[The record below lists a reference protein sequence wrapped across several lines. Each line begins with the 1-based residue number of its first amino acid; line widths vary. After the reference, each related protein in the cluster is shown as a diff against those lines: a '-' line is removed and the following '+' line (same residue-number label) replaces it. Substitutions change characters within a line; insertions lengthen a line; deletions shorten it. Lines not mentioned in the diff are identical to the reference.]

1 MSDKQINVLVGA
13 NISGLQSSLKE
24 AANVVSSTG
33 KQITDATTQISS
45 TTNTATKSLQ
55 QSYRATFK
63 DSQILAQQQGMN
75 SAAFLDAAQK
85 AGQYK
90 NELDDVKAIT
100 QAMSSDTP
108 ALTAALGVGQGLAGA
123 FAAAQ
128 GAMAL
133 FGTDSKLLQETMLK
147 VQASIALVSGL
158 QALGGLQ
165 DSLVALSATIK
176 TNVIPSLIALRASL
190 LTIQGAMIATGIGAI
205 IVVLAAVTYQM
216 GQYNDALDKAADAEK
231 NFAEQTK
238 LMNEA
243 LSKARGENLKTEMMR
258 AEAMKDGIAKE
269 KALLKVKLDMAIQA
283 EKDQFEASNKT
294 YFDNQRLNERKLL
307 LEQKYQNDL
316 AKLKSKPVAVPQS
329 EDEPTDLSKQKEALK
344 AAQELA
350 LPVFDPETINLSGL
364 EEVAESMI
372 QPFVHVRTQIGE
384 NLESIIEDMGGW
396 AKIAAS
402 LMSQAGQAI
411 GAALVTGDF
420 QAAGQQIVKML
431 GGIAMQIG
439 AAMVAIGIPMIGA
452 IATAPEGIRMVAGG
466 AALGILGGAMQA
478 TGQTSGGGGGGGG
491 GGSNSYA
498 PTISSGYTPAM
509 GSGMQ
514 NMNFDGVVRG
524 SNLEIVLLNT
534 RQQNRRIR

>member
-1 MSDKQINVLVGA
+1 
-13 NISGLQSSLKE
+13 
-24 AANVVSSTG
+24 
-33 KQITDATTQISS
+33 
-45 TTNTATKSLQ
+45 
-55 QSYRATFK
+55 
-63 DSQILAQQQGMN
+63 MN

-316 AKLKSKPVAVPQS
+316 AKLKAKPVAETTTSKPI
-329 EDEPTDLSKQKEALK
+329 DLNKQKEAIK
-344 AAQELA
+344 AMQELA
-350 LPVFDPETINLSGL
+350 LPVFDPETINDIASEL
-364 EEVAESMI
+364 EDAVEPLI
-372 QPFVHVRTQIGE
+372 KPFVHVRTEIGE

-396 AKIAAS
+396 GEIAAGI
-402 LMSQAGQAI
+402 MAQAGANI
-411 GAALVTGDF
+411 GAALVTGNFDDV
-420 QAAGQQIVKML
+420 GKGIVKML
-431 GGIAMQIG
+431 GGLAIQIG
-439 AAMVAIGIPMIGA
+439 AAMLAIGIPMALAEPFLGGKSLKLI
-452 IATAPEGIRMVAGG
+452 AGG
-466 AALGILGGAMQA
+466 TALTIVGGAMQA
-478 TGQTSGGGGGGGG
+478 SGSVSGGGGGGGG
-491 GGSNSYA
+491 GNFSGGGG
-498 PTISSGYTPAM
+498 GYTPSM
-509 GSGMQ
+509 GGGYNPSIGGNGQ
-514 NMNFDGVVRG
+514 NFSFDGMVRG